1 MSRYFAQGRE
11 PVSSYTHFWGAI
23 GGVLATVLLVGR
35 SLITHSSTMILL
47 GVALFGISLVA
58 LYSAS
63 SIYHYALCAAAPL
76 RRLRK
81 LDHAMIYVLIAG
93 SYTPFCVAY
102 MPKGERE
109 LFLGCLW
116 IAALLGI
123 VFKLV
128 WLDAPRWIGTLLYL
142 AMGWSIL
149 VDLPAFASMP
159 PACLGL
165 IAAGGISYSVGAV
178 FYIAKWPNI
187 NKQWGFHEL
196 FHLFILAGSLLHF
209 LAVFLFVA

>member
-109 LFLGCLW
+109 VFLGCLW

>member
-1 MSRYFAQGRE
+1 MSRYFAKGRE

-23 GGVLATVLLVGR
+23 GGLAATALLAVRSIVQGNSGLVLAGCL
-35 SLITHSSTMILL
+35 
-47 GVALFGISLVA
+47 LFGLSLVA

-63 SIYHYALCAAAPL
+63 SVYHYARCAAPGL

-102 MPKGERE
+102 MQSGRRE
-109 LFLGCLW
+109 LFLGGLW
-116 IAALLGI
+116 VAAVLGI
-123 VFKLV
+123 LFKLV
-128 WLDAPRWIGTLLYL
+128 WLDAPRWIGTLIYL

-149 VDLPAFASMP
+149 LDFSSFASMP
-159 PACLGL
+159 GACLAL
-165 IAAGGISYSVGAV
+165 VAAGGVCYTVGAV

-187 NKQWGFHEL
+187 NQQWGFHEL
-196 FHLFILAGSLLHF
+196 FHLFILAGSLMHF